1 MSTIIPQTDGES
13 PFDAIRQTDQQ
24 GNVYWSARKLQP
36 LMGYRR
42 WENLTPAL
50 NRARAAARN
59 QGMDVDSNFLGSQEV
74 AGHSG
79 PAPLDYRL
87 TRFAAYLVAMNGD
100 PNKPEV
106 AAAQTY
112 FAIQTRAAELA
123 GVRPMDELELA
134 ERQVQLIREKRAA
147 EARAERAEETVSA
160 LEGGDGLTIRSFH
173 KKYFSDVSERAFFE
187 HLYSHHL
194 LLNQRGKGSE
204 REDGTHRDGSQHRH
218 PSYKGKHF
226 FYLHGGKV
234 FGGKRRETARV
245 RPGQVELE
253 LKALLIAQGLPA
265 NNNQCGPP
273 AIEGPTQT
281 ALSLNE
287 AGAA

>member
-1 MSTIIPQTDGES
+1 MSTIIPQSTGTS
-13 PFDAIRQTDQQ
+13 PFDAIRQEDER
-24 GNVYWSARKLQP
+24 GEHWAARRLQP
-36 LMGYRR
+36 LMAYTNWRQF
-42 WENLTPAL
+42 EAVIE
-50 NRARAAARN
+50 RAMAAAAN
-59 QGMDVDSNFLGSQEV
+59 TGVSALFEASLKKS
-74 AGHSG
+74 SG
-79 PAPLDYRL
+79 GRPGTDYRL
-87 TRFAAYLVAMNGD
+87 CRMAAYLIAMNGD
-100 PNKPEV
+100 PKKAEV

-123 GVRPMDELELA
+123 DIRPMDELELA

-147 EARAERAEETVSA
+147 EARADRAEQTVSA

-173 KKYFSDVSERAFFE
+173 KKYFSDVSERVFFG

-194 LLNQRGKGSE
+194 LLDQRGKGSE
-204 REDGTHRDGSQHRH
+204 REDGTCRDGSQHRH

-265 NNNQCGPP
+265 NNNECGPL

-281 ALSLNE
+281 ALSLDE